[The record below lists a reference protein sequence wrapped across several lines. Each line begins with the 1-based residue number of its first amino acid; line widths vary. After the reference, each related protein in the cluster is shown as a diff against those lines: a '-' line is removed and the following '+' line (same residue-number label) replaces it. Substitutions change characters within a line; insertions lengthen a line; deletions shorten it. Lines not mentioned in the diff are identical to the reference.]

1 MIGGVGSRV
10 RYEGFGAGDPG
21 PEMKHLRGSALRHLN
36 YGGSERMEDRWG
48 SDTDRNQTFL
58 SRSDVVEHA

>member
-36 YGGSERMEDRWG
+36 YGGSERMETDGG
-48 SDTDRNQTFL
+48 SGTDRN
-58 SRSDVVEHA
+58 